1 MKLNR
6 KIQKSTICAN
16 CSRSNFETG
25 SKMSV
30 CSKCNITYCSR
41 MCQTAHW
48 PKHKS
53 MCKVIVAERKMLD
66 RVMDSEETNIR
77 LLLQKW
83 CEKATLFF
91 LSAIMYALTTDELK
105 QQPPTKVVTI
115 NLEFNYNLRTFLLVD
130 EPKAVATSEYSS
142 HDGMKSI
149 IDRLYMR
156 FEDSN
161 KKIRSEQVYH
171 QFALINC
178 IEFQGKYVADYV
190 HGFYESQLDV
200 KKEKGLLDISSVDN
214 LCRHV
219 KLNSH
224 LFQGWDALR
233 ASNFQRQID
242 FMKSSPAYL
251 RFAQNA
257 LQLFCKK
264 PRHMTHGLVL
274 RIKLGKEIGEIAE
287 LVEYDVASL
296 PAIRKLTE
304 VRVKSTKKQQL
315 VVSNEI
321 DILKSPKLLKARQH
335 NPKNIMMVI
344 CFMDTETATAFIAD
358 SEVCELPLVRKGSK
372 VKTCNRDAKKYFK
385 QLQGM
390 VKEVPS
396 ELVEKVSL

>member
-6 KIQKSTICAN
+6 RIQKSTICTN
-16 CSRSNFETG
+16 CSKSNFETG

-30 CSKCNITYCSR
+30 CSKCNVTGYCSR

-91 LSAIMYALTTDELK
+91 LSAIMNTLTTDELK

-115 NLEFNYNLRTFLLVD
+115 NLEFNYNLHTLLLVD

-161 KKIRSEQVYH
+161 KKIGSEQVYH

-178 IEFQGKYVADYV
+178 TEFQGKYVADYV
-190 HGFYESQLDV
+190 HGFYESQLDMN
-200 KKEKGLLDISSVDN
+200 KEKGLLNISSVDN

-233 ASNFQRQID
+233 A
-242 FMKSSPAYL
+242 
-251 RFAQNA
+251 
-257 LQLFCKK
+257 
-264 PRHMTHGLVL
+264 
-274 RIKLGKEIGEIAE
+274 
-287 LVEYDVASL
+287 
-296 PAIRKLTE
+296 
-304 VRVKSTKKQQL
+304 
-315 VVSNEI
+315 
-321 DILKSPKLLKARQH
+321 
-335 NPKNIMMVI
+335 
-344 CFMDTETATAFIAD
+344 
-358 SEVCELPLVRKGSK
+358 
-372 VKTCNRDAKKYFK
+372 
-385 QLQGM
+385 
-390 VKEVPS
+390 
-396 ELVEKVSL
+396 